1 MTSRQCHYSLHLN
14 QIYSAHNLKYYLSY
28 AHSVLHYLCQARH
41 SEVPLSAFQNY
52 KMFRLL
58 MTSLERHDRLI
69 TIQTLPKAHPKR
81 LSFIFRV
88 YCGLNIFRS
97 ASIYLPQ
104 YRYQDCRMF
113 PLFMTSPQRHCKL
126 ILIQTLPKAHPK

>member
-1 MTSRQCHYSLHLN
+1 MSCTVSTRRKLSQPKNEMFSLLMTSRQCHYSLHLN
-14 QIYSAHNLKYYLSY
+14 QIYSAYNLKYYLSY
-28 AHSVLHYLCQARH
+28 GHSVLHYLCQARH

-97 ASIYLPQ
+97 ASIPSTVSLL
-104 YRYQDCRMF
+104 R
-113 PLFMTSPQRHCKL
+113 L
-126 ILIQTLPKAHPK
+126 